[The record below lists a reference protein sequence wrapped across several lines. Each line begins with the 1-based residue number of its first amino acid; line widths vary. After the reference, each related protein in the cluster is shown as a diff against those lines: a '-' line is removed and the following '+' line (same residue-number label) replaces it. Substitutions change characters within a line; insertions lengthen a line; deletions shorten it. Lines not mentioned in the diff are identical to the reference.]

1 MNMLKQL
8 RICLLLFVSLTVLTG
23 VFYPVFITVAAQLM
37 FASQANGSL
46 VQKNGVMIG
55 SKLIGQQFDDPK
67 YFWGRLSSTTPP
79 YNASASTGSNFGP
92 MNPKLKEAV
101 KSRLEKL
108 RAADPENKLSVPV
121 DLVTSSAS
129 GLDPHISVAAANYQK
144 SRIMRL
150 RRIPEYKIDELIA
163 RYTTGRFLGL
173 LGEPVVNVL
182 DLNLALDELK
192 S

>member
-1 MNMLKQL
+1 MTGILYPALITAIGQL
-8 RICLLLFVSLTVLTG
+8 
-23 VFYPVFITVAAQLM
+23 VFP
-37 FASQANGSL
+37 SQANGSL
-46 VQKNGVMIG
+46 IHKDGVVIG

-67 YFWGRLSSTTPP
+67 YFWGRISASTPP

-92 MNPKLKEAV
+92 MNPKLKEEV

-108 RAADPENKLSVPV
+108 RTADPENKFPVPV

-129 GLDPHISVAAANYQK
+129 GLDPHISIAAANYQK
-144 SRIMRL
+144 SRVARL
-150 RRIPEYKIDELIA
+150 RAIPESKIDELIT

-182 DLNLALDELK
+182 EINLALDELK

>member
-1 MNMLKQL
+1 MDMLKQF

-23 VFYPVFITVAAQLM
+23 VIYPVFITVAAQLI
-37 FASQANGSL
+37 FPSQANGSL
-46 VQKNGVMIG
+46 IQKNGIVVG

-67 YFWGRLSSTTPP
+67 YFWGRLSATTPP
-79 YNASASTGSNFGP
+79 YNASSSTGSNFGP

-108 RAADPENKLSVPV
+108 RAADPENKLPVPV

-129 GLDPHISVAAANYQK
+129 GLDPHISIAAANYQK
-144 SRIMRL
+144 GRIMRL
-150 RRIPEYKIDELIA
+150 RGISENEIDELIA

-173 LGEPVVNVL
+173 FGEPVVNVL
-182 DLNLALDELK
+182 ELNLALDELK

>member
-8 RICLLLFVSLTVLTG
+8 RICLLLFATLTLLTG
-23 VFYPVFITVAAQLM
+23 VLYPAFITAAAQIL
-37 FASQANGSL
+37 FPSQANGSL
-46 VQKNGVMIG
+46 IRKNGVVIG

-67 YFWGRLSSTTPP
+67 YFWGRLSATTPA
-79 YNASASTGSNFGP
+79 YNAAASTGSNFGP

-108 RAADPENKLSVPV
+108 RAADPQNNLPVPV

-129 GLDPHISVAAANYQK
+129 GLDPDISIAAANYQK
-144 SRIMRL
+144 NRVARL
-150 RRIPEYKIDELIA
+150 RRIPENKIDELIA
-163 RYTTGRFLGL
+163 RYSTGRFLGL

-182 DLNLALDELK
+182 ELNLALDELK